1 MKIYERVLGL
11 SSHEANDIKE
21 ALELVKNL
29 KNRGVI
35 GGSVSRSL
43 YRQLIQPIKNLVHPA
58 YEC

>member
-43 YRQLIQPIKNLVHPA
+43 YRQLIQPIKDLVNPA
-58 YEC
+58 YEY